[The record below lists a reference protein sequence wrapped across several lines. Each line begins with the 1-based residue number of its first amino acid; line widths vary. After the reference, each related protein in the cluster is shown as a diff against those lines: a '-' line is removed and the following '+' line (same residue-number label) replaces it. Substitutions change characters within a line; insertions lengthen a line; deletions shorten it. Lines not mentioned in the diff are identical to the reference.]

1 MDPGGREGLTFV
13 ERLRASPVTWSL
25 AAINVAVFAANLWL
39 GDALLAVGMVEPVHV
54 WQGQYWR
61 LFTYMFL
68 HLGWLHLAWNT
79 YASIG
84 WCAAIERALGPRRFL
99 TVYLSSGVAGGA
111 ASTVLLSNPSAGASG
126 ALFGIV
132 GAALVV
138 RRRELPSFAA
148 AFSDRVTRN
157 ILINIALWTAIG
169 FTALRM
175 NHRAH
180 FGGLATGVLVTWVF
194 TSPDR
199 ARGWPPFTI
208 GFLALLACATRPWTL
223 VRGGGAPVTPS
234 AEEARADALVGQ
246 CERGDRAACHAYA
259 LVMPAYAGDTTR
271 EMEPLCD
278 LGDQD
283 ACAAYGWAL
292 LNGRPGVP
300 REEARG
306 TKMIVQACAK
316 GSAWACAM
324 KPGAPLPLPSS
335 SARAPLPPH

>member
-1 MDPGGREGLTFV
+1 MVPGAPEGLTFAA
-13 ERLRASPVTWSL
+13 RLRASPVTWSL

-39 GDALLAVGMVEPVHV
+39 GDALLAAGMVEPVHV
-54 WQGQYWR
+54 WRGQYWR

-68 HLGWLHLAWNT
+68 HLGWIHLAWNT
-79 YASIG
+79 SASIG

-99 TVYLSSGVAGGA
+99 AVYVSSGVAGGA

-126 ALFGIV
+126 ALFGVV

-148 AFSDRVTRN
+148 ALSDRFTRG
-157 ILINIALWTAIG
+157 ILLNIALWTAIG

-180 FGGLATGVLVTWVF
+180 FGGLVVGALVTWIF
-194 TSPDR
+194 TSSNR
-199 ARGWPPFTI
+199 ARPWPPFAL
-208 GFLALLACATRPWTL
+208 GFLALLVFATRPWTL
-223 VRGGGAPVTPS
+223 VRGGKAPAPPS
-234 AEEARADALVGQ
+234 AEEARAKAFFGQ
-246 CERGDRAACHAYA
+246 CERGDIASCHAYA
-259 LVMPAYAGDTTR
+259 LILPDYVGDTTR
-271 EMEPLCD
+271 EMEPLCEM
-278 LGDQD
+278 GDQD

-306 TKMIVQACAK
+306 TARIAEACAK

-324 KPGAPLPLPSS
+324 KPGAPLPLPVPH
-335 SARAPLPPH
+335 ALPSPSP